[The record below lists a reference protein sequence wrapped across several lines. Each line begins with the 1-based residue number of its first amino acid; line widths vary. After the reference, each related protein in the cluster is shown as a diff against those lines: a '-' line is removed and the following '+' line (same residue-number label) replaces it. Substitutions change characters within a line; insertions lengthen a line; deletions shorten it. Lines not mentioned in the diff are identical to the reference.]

1 MIIAL
6 LPNFKGSTI
15 FRMYSNQHCLFVF
28 AIVSNHLYIQSNN
41 NFGGGGG
48 L

>member
-6 LPNFKGSTI
+6 LPNFKGNTVL
-15 FRMYSNQHCLFVF
+15 RMYSNQHCLLVST
-28 AIVSNHLYIQSNN
+28 IVSNHLYIQSNN
-41 NFGGGGG
+41 SFGGGG